1 MATDFTGIS
10 IFIAVAEAGSFRLA
24 SERLGVTRSA
34 VSQSIRR
41 IEDRLGVALIQRTT
55 RSLILTEAGRKLYD
69 RVAPAMSDVNQAIED
84 AGGEAR
90 PSGTL
95 RLAVSSIA
103 ERFLDGSL
111 FTEFVCACPDV
122 TLDVTITDETID
134 IVSEGFDAGVR
145 LGEVL
150 EQDMVALP
158 VSGEQRQI
166 AVASPG
172 YLKLNPAPTHPRDL
186 VGHRCI
192 GWRPSRDVAP
202 YRWEFTEQGRDFAV
216 AVQPA
221 VTTNEMRV
229 MVNTALCGGGITCG
243 MEELFQPYIVSGEL
257 VAVLQD
263 YCPPFAGF
271 YLFYPSRRNVPP
283 KLRAFLDHVRRWRQT
298 ALR

>member
-1 MATDFTGIS
+1 MATDYTGIS

-41 IEDRLGVALIQRTT
+41 SEDRLGIALFQRTT
-55 RSLILTEAGRKLYD
+55 RSVILTEAGCKLYD
-69 RVAPAMSDVNQAIED
+69 RVAPAMSEVAQAMEDV
-84 AGGEAR
+84 GGEVH
-90 PSGTL
+90 PSGIL

-111 FTEFVCACPDV
+111 FVDFASAYPEV
-122 TLDVTITDETID
+122 TLDVTVTDESVD
-134 IVSEGFDAGVR
+134 IVAEGYDAGVR
-145 LGEVL
+145 LGEIL

-158 VSGEQRQI
+158 VSREQRQI
-166 AVASPG
+166 AVASPD
-172 YLKLNPAPTHPRDL
+172 YLARHPAPAHPRDL
-186 VGHRCI
+186 VGHLCI

-202 YRWEFTEQGRDFAV
+202 YRWEFTEDGRDFAV
-216 AVQPA
+216 AVHPA

-229 MVNTALCGGGITCG
+229 MINTALCGGGITCG
-243 MEELFQPYIVSGEL
+243 MEEIFEPHLERGTLI
-257 VAVLQD
+257 AVLEE

-283 KLRAFLDHVRRWRQT
+283 KLRAFVDHVKQWRQKT
-298 ALR
+298 IR